1 MHIPM
6 SSARYC
12 ILTWV
17 LANRPNRCNT
27 YCMTRALDA
36 AALEFDQ
43 ADRLRR
49 ALRISDVSVGAMAE
63 YLDVHR
69 NSVTNWINGH
79 TKVPGPV
86 LKLWAMR
93 CGVPYA
99 WLKDGTVDPG
109 DDGGASSSMVEL
121 RTFNPKIASRNSAS
135 RLAVVAA

>member
-1 MHIPM
+1 
-6 SSARYC
+6 
-12 ILTWV
+12 
-17 LANRPNRCNT
+17 
-27 YCMTRALDA
+27 MTRALGA

-49 ALRISDVSVGAMAE
+49 ALRISDVSVGEMAE

-99 WLKDGTVDPG
+99 WLKDGTVDRSP
-109 DDGGASSSMVEL
+109 DDGPLAQSEEL
-121 RTFNPKIASRNSAS
+121 RTFNPKFARRHSAS
-135 RLAVVAA
+135 LSLIPAA